1 MSRLRSEFAVSER
14 RAYRLVGQH
23 GQTQRYVPLVPEDEP
38 AILERRQALVRAHP
52 RYGYRMIW
60 ACLRREGFRV
70 NRKRIY
76 RLWKREGYKVPQ
88 VQHKRRRLGTS
99 ENGCARFRP
108 CYKNHIWAWD
118 FIFDRN
124 ERGRSLKWLT
134 VIDEFTRECLE
145 LLPARHLTSLDVID
159 RLIAFMNEKGVP
171 AYIRSDNGPEFIAKT
186 IRAWLSRAG
195 VSTLYVEPGA
205 PWENGYAES
214 FQARLRDEL
223 LNAESSANL
232 REAQALARMWN
243 REYNEE
249 RPHSSLGYLTPA
261 EFAARQPDLPLG
273 ATPLAPGQA
282 ASSNEQRTLIA
293 AGA

>member
-1 MSRLRSEFAVSER
+1 MSDFAVSER
-14 RAYRLVGQH
+14 RACRLVGQSRS
-23 GQTQRYVPLVPEDEP
+23 TQRYVLAIPEDEP
-38 AILERRQALVRAHP
+38 VILGRMQQLVRAHP

-60 ACLRREGFRV
+60 ACLRREGFAV

-88 VQHKRRRLGTS
+88 VQHKRRRLGGS

-118 FIFDRN
+118 FIFDRD

-159 RLIAFMNEKGVP
+159 RLIVLMNERGVP
-171 AYIRSDNGPEFIAKT
+171 TYIRSDNGPEFIAKA
-186 IRAWLSRAG
+186 IRGWLARAG
-195 VSTLYVEPGA
+195 VGTLYVEPGA

-214 FQARLRDEL
+214 FQSRLRDEL
-223 LNAESSANL
+223 LNAESFANL
-232 REAQALARMWN
+232 REAQALARMWK

-249 RPHSSLGYLTPA
+249 RPHSSLGYSTPT

-273 ATPLAPGQA
+273 ATPLVFVNRKVDHPVH
-282 ASSNEQRTLIA
+282 RKVDHP
-293 AGA
+293 